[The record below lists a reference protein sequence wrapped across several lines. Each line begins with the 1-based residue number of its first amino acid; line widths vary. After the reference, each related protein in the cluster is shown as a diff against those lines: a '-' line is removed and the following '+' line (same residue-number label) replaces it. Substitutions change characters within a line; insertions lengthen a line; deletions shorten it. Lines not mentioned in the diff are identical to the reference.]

1 MYGRYIYA
9 ILFTALMGTATH
21 GCRTDEPA
29 PDSTDFRT
37 DEPASLVIT
46 TDVSA
51 LISASGTR
59 TVDADDNTIRHA
71 TLFLIDYAA
80 NRLVAYR
87 NIYPNAPT
95 VLQPYDDIDE
105 NNGFVDETTGE
116 VDTSLTYGK
125 AIKVTFEYNN
135 PKHGLTEKL
144 TQGNYMLLAVA
155 NYSESDQFGNSGI
168 STRIASLL
176 AEFED
181 NRDTGLDN
189 FSQNYTDFYDML
201 LRIPTKNDS
210 NGATY
215 EPYVRPGNVSI
226 PLSATHTINLISGVN
241 RATAEL
247 KHTCARI
254 RIDVRNYSDLTLKVN
269 DLSMSDNF
277 TQSACYLFSRTD
289 TSDNYAAETEHY
301 GKGAPVTTDSNALIP
316 FVPETAITKDD
327 GITTIFDGLIYESR
341 DTQNNYTYTIDVE
354 YEGGE
359 DYVSYALKN
368 GDTPI
373 TSLGDINT
381 QGPYFLIRRRD
392 TGSYLYVQDDKMYA
406 STGNRTPQDVLDE
419 CSGDR
424 YYDYVWELIPGGSG
438 YYLRNVQ
445 TEDYVETVK
454 SAYDSYETSRL
465 KMVAQP
471 EADTFNI
478 SLNGSYFLFR
488 SNYYWNRYGS
498 SAYINTRGTDNTL
511 VVGWYDVGNWS
522 QFALYPLTRQ
532 AGLRAKHEV
541 VLQTIDKENSIVSDV
556 HEIQRN
562 DYVRV
567 LIDVSYNPDKGD
579 FEFFVNDWYTG
590 GGDITFN

>member
-1 MYGRYIYA
+1 MYRRYIYG
-9 ILFTALMGTATH
+9 ILFTALMITATY

-29 PDSTDFRT
+29 PDGTGSRT

-51 LISASGTR
+51 LISTSGTR
-59 TVDADDNTIRHA
+59 TTNADDNTIRHA

-116 VDTSLTYGK
+116 VDTSLTSGK
-125 AIKVTFEYNN
+125 AVKVTFEYNN
-135 PKHGLTEKL
+135 PKHGLAEKL
-144 TQGNYMLLAVA
+144 TRGNYMLLAVA

-168 STRIASLL
+168 ASRIASLL
-176 AEFED
+176 AEFEE

-189 FSQNYTDFYDML
+189 FRQNYTDFYNLL
-201 LRIPTKNDS
+201 LRIPTKYDS
-210 NGATY
+210 YGTTY

-226 PLSATHTINLISGVN
+226 PLSTTHSLDLISGVN

-254 RIDVRNYSDLTLKVN
+254 RIDVRNYSDLTLSVN
-269 DLSMSDNF
+269 DLTMSDNF
-277 TQSACYLFSRTD
+277 TQSACYLFSRAD
-289 TSDNYAAETEHY
+289 AAGNYAAETEHY
-301 GKGAPVTTDSNALIP
+301 GKGAPVTTDANALIP
-316 FVPETAITKDD
+316 FVPGTAITKDA

-368 GDTPI
+368 GGTPI
-373 TSLGDINT
+373 TSLGDIYT
-381 QGPYFLIRRRD
+381 QGPYFLIKRRD
-392 TGSYLYVQDDKMYA
+392 TGSYLYVQDDKLYA
-406 STGNRTPQDVLDE
+406 STGDRTPQAVLDE

-424 YYDYVWELIPGGSG
+424 YYDYVWELIPDGSG

-454 SAYDSYETSRL
+454 SAYDSYETNRL
-465 KMVAQP
+465 KMVAQS
-471 EADTFNI
+471 EADTFNV
-478 SLNGSYFLFR
+478 SRSGNYFLFR
-488 SNYYWNRYGS
+488 SNYYWDRYGS

-522 QFALYPLTRQ
+522 QFSLYPLTRQ
-532 AGLRAKHEV
+532 TGLKAKHEV
-541 VLQTIDKENSIVSDV
+541 VLQTIDKQSSVVSDV

-562 DYVRV
+562 DFIRV
-567 LIDVSYNPDKGD
+567 LVEVSYNPDKGD
-579 FEFFVNDWYTG
+579 FDFEVNNWNIG
-590 GGDITFN
+590 GGNITFK

>member
-1 MYGRYIYA
+1 MYRRYIYG
-9 ILFTALMGTATH
+9 ILFTALMITATY

-29 PDSTDFRT
+29 PDGTGSRT

-51 LISASGTR
+51 LISTSGTR
-59 TVDADDNTIRHA
+59 TTAADDNTIRHA

-116 VDTSLTYGK
+116 VDTSLTSGK
-125 AIKVTFEYNN
+125 AVKVTFEYNN
-135 PKHGLTEKL
+135 PKHGLAEKL
-144 TQGNYMLLAVA
+144 TRGNYMLLAVA

-168 STRIASLL
+168 ASRIASLL
-176 AEFED
+176 AEFEE

-189 FSQNYTDFYDML
+189 FRQNYTDFYNLL
-201 LRIPTKNDS
+201 LRIPTKYDS
-210 NGATY
+210 YGTTY

-226 PLSATHTINLISGVN
+226 PLSTTHSLDLISGVN

-254 RIDVRNYSDLTLKVN
+254 RIDVRNYSDLTLSVN
-269 DLSMSDNF
+269 DLTMSDNF
-277 TQSACYLFSRTD
+277 TQSACYLFSRADTD
-289 TSDNYAAETEHY
+289 GNYAAETEHY
-301 GKGAPVTTDSNALIP
+301 GKGAPITTDANALIP
-316 FVPETAITKDD
+316 FVPGTAITKDA

-368 GDTPI
+368 GATPI
-373 TSLGDINT
+373 TSLGDIYT
-381 QGPYFLIRRRD
+381 QGPYFLIKRRD
-392 TGSYLYVQDDKMYA
+392 SGSYLYVQDDKLYA
-406 STGNRTPQDVLDE
+406 STGDRTPQAVLDE

-424 YYDYVWELIPGGSG
+424 YYDYVWELIPDGSG

-454 SAYDSYETSRL
+454 SAYDSYESSRL
-465 KMVAQP
+465 KMVSQY
-471 EADTFNI
+471 EADTFNL
-478 SLNGSYFLFR
+478 SRSGNYFLFR

-511 VVGWYDVGNWS
+511 VVGWYDVGNRS
-522 QFALYPLTRQ
+522 QFSLYPLTRQ
-532 AGLRAKHEV
+532 TGLKAKHEV
-541 VLQTIDKENSIVSDV
+541 VLQTIDKQSSVVSDV

-562 DYVRV
+562 DFIRV
-567 LIDVSYNPDKGD
+567 LVEVSYNPDKGD
-579 FEFFVNDWYTG
+579 FDFEVNNWNIG
-590 GGDITFN
+590 GGNITFK